1 MKILQLI
8 LLVFFWFVSVKS
20 IAQDDDI
27 FGLSKK
33 PKIPKSESAVGNVT
47 RNLVELFT
55 MEISGGTAFHQ
66 MKTPFFTEKPTLYPL
81 YQVRR
86 FESPLVLDQAAPLK
100 SKSNSFAFPANAG
113 FRINFF
119 NTITIGLGYGL
130 ESGRLAPMKSPNHDF
145 AFQGSTYSASK
156 IYATGG
162 LILYDS
168 RKRAKYLRWKYR
180 NFSQFNHYMQS
191 ELKQRV
197 RQNYPWNV
205 VLEGENGFFFLKKSS
220 DPRLV
225 AVEDPYFGVG
235 LRIERDF
242 SEYTKFFVKGSTE
255 FRKFTYTASDYS
267 EVQTINQNVYAL
279 QAGFAF
285 TLPGTARCKVG
296 GCGVVMKHSHNGI
309 EYRGSNIFTF
319 QNRKIGQWR

>member
-1 MKILQLI
+1 MKILRLV
-8 LLVFFWFVSVKS
+8 LLVFFSFFAVKS
-20 IAQDDDI
+20 LAQDDDI

-33 PKIPKSESAVGNVT
+33 PKIPKSESALGNIT

-66 MKTPFFTEKPTLYPL
+66 MLTPFFSEKLTLYPL
-81 YQVRR
+81 YQVRS
-86 FESPLVLDQAAPLK
+86 FASPLVLDQESPLK
-100 SKSNSFAFPANAG
+100 SRSTSFAFPANAG
-113 FRINFF
+113 FRINFL

-130 ESGRLAPMKSPNHDF
+130 ESGGLAPMKSLNHDF
-145 AFQGSTYSASK
+145 VFQGSTYSASK
-156 IYATGG
+156 VYATGG

-168 RKRAKYLRWKYR
+168 RKRAKFLRWKYR
-180 NFSQFNHYMQS
+180 NFSQSNYYMQS

-205 VLEGENGFFFLKKSS
+205 VLEGENGFFFLRKSS

-225 AVEDPYFGVG
+225 AVEDPYFGIGV
-235 LRIERDF
+235 RVERDF
-242 SEYTKFFVKGSTE
+242 SEYAKFFVKGGTE

-267 EVQTINQNVYAL
+267 EIQTINQNIYTL
-279 QAGFAF
+279 QAGIAF
-285 TLPGTARCKVG
+285 TLSGTERCKVG